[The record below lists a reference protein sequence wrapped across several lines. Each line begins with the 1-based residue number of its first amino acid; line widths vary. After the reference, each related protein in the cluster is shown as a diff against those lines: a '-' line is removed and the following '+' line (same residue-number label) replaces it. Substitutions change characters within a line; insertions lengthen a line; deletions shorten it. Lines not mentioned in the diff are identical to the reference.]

1 MKFSR
6 ERVFHLAARMTDEL
20 LGTEGCVALKGADDI
35 RAEIIR
41 VLADET
47 RVEESIDAEVRKIL
61 SSYARPAPEVH
72 GFNDPHGPEARGMAI
87 LAMLQSSGS
96 QPDR

>member
-6 ERVFHLAARMTDEL
+6 ERVFHLAARMTEEL
-20 LGTEGCVALKGADDI
+20 LGTEGCNALKAADDI

-61 SSYARPAPEVH
+61 SSYARPAPE
-72 GFNDPHGPEARGMAI
+72 GSPEWEI
-87 LAMLQSSGS
+87 LYQKTRDEVFRRRFRLA
-96 QPDR
+96 